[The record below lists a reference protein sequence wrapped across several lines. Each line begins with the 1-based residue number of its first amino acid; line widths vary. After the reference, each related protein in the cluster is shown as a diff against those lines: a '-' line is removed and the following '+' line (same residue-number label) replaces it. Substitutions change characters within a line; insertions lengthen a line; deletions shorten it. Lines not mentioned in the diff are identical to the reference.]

1 MMFRAVLF
9 ATLGVAACQSAPTCI
24 DGPLIAPNGDEVP
37 VEKFVGMVGDAM
49 GKIAN
54 KIADGDKEFKNFMLS
69 RKSCQKD
76 CFMGTF
82 GAAFDTL
89 VRMVGND
96 ILKPPPHHI
105 KDLMTIAL
113 TGAFRTCFPSAPR
126 PAVLDLMHGVIGEMA
141 PDRRLD
147 AAEQER
153 RLGDVFSGGDKCTG
167 LPGQN
172 ADAEAAF
179 IEIFEKQMPEAMRK
193 VGEAHPDAV
202 KFFDDGSPCQHHCM
216 DHTLHSAVGNLWNSG
231 LFVSENSEAAAVDAL
246 TGAIMACYPT
256 ASHEDVD
263 HLFKEVAANINDQLD
278 DITKLYGMPSYR
290 RVVTT
295 SSYFF
300 PLAGVVAGVAVTA
313 MAVGLWLGKR
323 VQRSHLAGS
332 LMVEQE
338 DGLE

>member
-9 ATLGVAACQSAPTCI
+9 ATLGAACQSAPTCI
-24 DGPLIAPNGDEVP
+24 AGPLHAGKEDIPIE
-37 VEKFVGMVGDAM
+37 EFVGHIGHAM
-49 GKIAN
+49 SDIAN
-54 KIADGDKEFKNFMLS
+54 KIADGDKDFKEFMLS

-76 CFMGTF
+76 CFR
-82 GAAFDTL
+82 GAFEPAFDTL
-89 VRMVGND
+89 VRMVGKD
-96 ILKPPPHHI
+96 ILKPPPDNI
-105 KDLMTIAL
+105 KDLMTTAL

-126 PAVLDLMHGVIGEMA
+126 PVVLDLMHKVIGEITA
-141 PDRRLD
+141 GRRLD
-147 AAEQER
+147 AGEDR
-153 RLGDVFSGGDKCTG
+153 RLGGIFEGGDKCTG

-172 ADAEAAF
+172 ADAEKAF

-193 VGEAHPDAV
+193 VGKAHPNEI
-202 KFFDDGSPCQHHCM
+202 KIFMEGSDCQNHCM
-216 DHTLHSAVGNLWNSG
+216 DATMHAAVGNLWNSG

-246 TGAIMACYPT
+246 TGAIMACYPA
-256 ASHEDVD
+256 ASPDAVN

-300 PLAGVVAGVAVTA
+300 PLAGVAAGVAVTA

-332 LMVEQE
+332 LMKEQE